1 MTATEFEGTE
11 FETVKA
17 ILNACAFRTER
28 PIPKTGPFGEIEDS
42 AFGQNLRTL
51 FFTEQPVRLEPGEHD
66 YFVYWKFN
74 KVLDMSPREVDEM
87 DPETRNA
94 FWVMMKYEEE
104 KAEHDAFKRQSQA
117 FHNKK

>member
-1 MTATEFEGTE
+1 
-11 FETVKA
+11 
-17 ILNACAFRTER
+17 
-28 PIPKTGPFGEIEDS
+28 
-42 AFGQNLRTL
+42 
-51 FFTEQPVRLEPGEHD
+51 
-66 YFVYWKFN
+66 
-74 KVLDMSPREVDEM
+74 MSPREVDEM